1 MSRQSL
7 DRKLLFGALTALA
20 IVALT
25 PSAGIAASRSGWE
38 NGLPDSP
45 AFDAFETSPRPQP
58 LSFAGCVRRTFLEL
72 AAIDPDSS
80 VAFLRATAWHLCGR

>member
-1 MSRQSL
+1 MSRQNAG
-7 DRKLLFGALTALA
+7 RELLFGS
-20 IVALT
+20 IVALSMIALG
-25 PSAGIAASRSGWE
+25 PSAGMAASANGRDNSWE
-38 NGLPDSP
+38 KGP
-45 AFDAFETSPRPQP
+45 AFGPIVGEPAPQP